1 MPKCLWWLKVP
12 IYSILSAIWVYS
24 VQFQYSATLGTVVL
38 CLSTHELHVHREVYA
53 GTSKEKRRAQIAHSL
68 SQEVSTVPPQRLMAL
83 IGQALKW

>member
-1 MPKCLWWLKVP
+1 MSCV
-12 IYSILSAIWVYS
+12 
-24 VQFQYSATLGTVVL
+24 
-38 CLSTHELHVHREVYA
+38 VHREVYA